1 MRGYAGVAHL
11 VERHLAKVEVASSS
25 LVFRS
30 KQMKAE
36 PMPVLLSTRRHSQEV
51 RQRSA
56 KPLFP
61 SSNLGG
67 ASTERT
73 FASCKS
79 SFFVF
84 PASPKKP
91 HDRQRKN
98 IKFLT
103 QGKIEWKSATIY
115 GTITLVRYRIF
126 HPLHTQLTP
135 DQLHSQ
141 EVLFMNYLWSAFL
154 GFVQGVA
161 EFLPISSSG
170 HLSLFQ
176 NFFGLR
182 SAESGGLFFDVLL
195 HLGTLISVFIY
206 YWTDIRDM
214 ILEFFRGIAALGK
227 PTGETP
233 PPARRLVLL
242 VILGTLPLFLI
253 LPVKKYVEGLGS
265 SPVFVSFALLVTG
278 CILFLSDRMATGR
291 KTARSATVK
300 DVLLVGV
307 AQGIATIPG
316 LSRSGCTISAG
327 MALGFRR
334 EFAVRYSFLMSLP
347 AVLGAT
353 LLKVVKTIQSA
364 EPISQ
369 DMLPKYLLGMAIA
382 GVVGYFSIRLVNLL
396 AAKGKFGAFA
406 YYCWAA
412 GLVSLVL
419 VLMKVTFIPQA
430 V

>member
-253 LPVKKYVEGLGS
+253 LPIKDMVEQLYYNTY
-265 SPVFVSFALLVTG
+265 FIAFALLATG
-278 CILFLSDRMATGR
+278 CLLYLSDRLAKGR
-291 KTARSATVK
+291 KTEKNATIV

-307 AQGIATIPG
+307 SQAIATVPG
-316 LSRSGCTISAG
+316 LSRSGTTIAAG
-327 MALGFRR
+327 LMRGFDRT
-334 EFAVRYSFLMSLP
+334 FAVRYSFLLSLP
-347 AVLGAT
+347 AVLGANI
-353 LLKVVKTIQSA
+353 LSLKDAVQEGV
-364 EPISQ
+364 
-369 DMLPKYLLGMAIA
+369 DWGMLPIYLVGMVVSA
-382 GVVGYFSIRLVNLL
+382 VVGYFAIRLVNLL
-396 AAKGKFGAFA
+396 TDKGKFGNFA
-406 YYCWAA
+406 YYCWGVGA
-412 GLVSLVL
+412 LTLILSILL
-419 VLMKVTFIPQA
+419 
-430 V
+430 